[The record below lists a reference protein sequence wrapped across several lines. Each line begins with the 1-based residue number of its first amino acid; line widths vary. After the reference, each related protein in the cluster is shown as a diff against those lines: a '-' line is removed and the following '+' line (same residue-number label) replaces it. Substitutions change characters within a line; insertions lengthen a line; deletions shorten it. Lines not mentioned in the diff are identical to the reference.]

1 MCEREN
7 TEMTEETVLKQPDGQ
22 DAATAPDGQSG
33 TPPPEGQEPSPEGQ
47 GEEPAP
53 KKQKEK
59 AFANIN
65 TKAFIT
71 VLVMLVVIL
80 TASALLSLFI
90 PQGSYLRDSD
100 GNIVD
105 INSFTYGEVKGIA
118 AWRVITAPFRVFA
131 TDGYLTVIMIS
142 LFLLIMSGVFNIIEK
157 TGGIKCII
165 QFAKRRFS
173 SRKKLILCLIV
184 LIFMGFGSFFGMF
197 EELVTLLPIVVVLA
211 LSMGFDTLTGLG
223 MCMMAACF
231 GFSAAITNPFSVG
244 LASDMVGMKVLDGMY
259 MRAILFV
266 LIYAAVC
273 GFLLLHNRRIAKN
286 PQKSLTYELDQRKRL
301 TLGAEQEAITPQD
314 KRIFKIYIIFFAV
327 QLVIL
332 LTVASVSAISSYA
345 IPILSASFLIG
356 GLVCGGIITKDAKS
370 IFKWLGQG
378 VLSMLPAIAM
388 IALASSVKLVMTE
401 SGIIDTVLHYVI
413 EGLKGKSPFVTILII
428 YALILFLQIFI
439 GSASAKIFLI
449 MPILFEICT
458 ALGISP
464 NLVILT
470 YCMADGFTDVILP
483 TNPVLL
489 IGLSMAGVSYGKW
502 FRFTWWFQIAIFA
515 LTLLMLFVGVQVGY

>member
-1 MCEREN
+1 MDEREE
-7 TEMTEETVLKQPDGQ
+7 TKTTEEAVVQETE
-22 DAATAPDGQSG
+22 GQSG
-33 TPPPEGQEPSPEGQ
+33 DTVLTDGAPEPDQ
-47 GEEPAP
+47 GEP
-53 KKQKEK
+53 KPVKQKDKEK

-65 TKAFIT
+65 LKAFLT
-71 VLVMLVVIL
+71 VFIMLVVIL

-90 PQGSYLRDSD
+90 PQGSYLRDES

-105 INSFTYGEVKGIA
+105 INSFTYGQVKGIA

-131 TDGYLTVIMIS
+131 ADGGLTVIMIS
-142 LFLLIMSGVFNIIEK
+142 IFLLVMSGVFNIIEK
-157 TGGIKCII
+157 TGGIKSII
-165 QFAKRRFS
+165 LFAQRRFS
-173 SRKKLILCLIV
+173 TRKKLVLCLVV

-197 EELVTLLPIVVVLA
+197 EELVTLLPIIVVLA

-244 LASDMVGMKVLDGMY
+244 LASDMVGVKVLDGMY
-259 MRAILFV
+259 MRVILFA

-273 GFLLLHNRRIAKN
+273 GFLLIHNRRIAKN

-301 TLGAEQEAITPQD
+301 TLGAEQTVTEQD

-327 QLVIL
+327 QLVLL
-332 LTVASVSAISSYA
+332 LTVASVSVISSFA
-345 IPILSASFLIG
+345 IPILSVSFLVG
-356 GLVCGGIITKDAKS
+356 GLICGGLITKDFKS
-370 IFKWLGQG
+370 VLKWLGQG

-401 SGIIDTVLHYVI
+401 SGIIDTVLHFVI
-413 EGLKGKSPFVTILII
+413 ESLKGKSPFVTILII

-449 MPILFEICT
+449 MPILFEICS

-502 FRFTWWFQIAIFA
+502 FRFTWWFQIAVFA
-515 LTLLMLFVGVQVGY
+515 LTLLMLLIGVYVGY

>member
-1 MCEREN
+1 MNEN
-7 TEMTEETVLKQPDGQ
+7 ENAEMTDEQAALPPQEESDSAS
-22 DAATAPDGQSG
+22 AAKEQG
-33 TPPPEGQEPSPEGQ
+33 TPPPEGQGEPKPQ
-47 GEEPAP
+47 
-53 KKQKEK
+53 KQKEK
-59 AFANIN
+59 AFANIS

-90 PQGSYLRDSD
+90 PQGSYLRDAD
-100 GNIVD
+100 GNIID

-118 AWRVITAPFRVFA
+118 WWKVVTAPFRVFA
-131 TDGYLTVIMIS
+131 TGDYLTVIMIS
-142 LFLLIMSGVFNIIEK
+142 VFLLIMSGVFNIIEK
-157 TGGIKCII
+157 TGGIKSII
-165 QFAKRRFS
+165 QFAQRRFS
-173 SRKKLILCLIV
+173 TKKKLILCLIV
-184 LIFMGFGSFFGMF
+184 FIFMAFGSFFGMF
-197 EELVTLLPIVVVLA
+197 EELVTLLPIIVVLA

-259 MRAILFV
+259 MRVILFV

-273 GFLLLHNRRIAKN
+273 GFLLVHNRRIAKN
-286 PQKSLTYELDQRKRL
+286 PQKSLTYELDKRKRL
-301 TLGAEQEAITPQD
+301 SLGAEQAELTPQD
-314 KRIFKIYIIFFAV
+314 KRVFKIYIIFFAV

-332 LTVASVSAISSYA
+332 LVVACVSAISSYA
-345 IPILSASFLIG
+345 IPILAATFLVG
-356 GLVCGGIITKDAKS
+356 GLVCGGVITKDAKNL
-370 IFKWLGQG
+370 FKWLGQG
-378 VLSMLPAIAM
+378 ILSMLPAIAM

-413 EGLKGKSPFVTILII
+413 ESLKGKEPFVTILII

-502 FRFTWWFQIAIFA
+502 FRFTWWFQIAVFA